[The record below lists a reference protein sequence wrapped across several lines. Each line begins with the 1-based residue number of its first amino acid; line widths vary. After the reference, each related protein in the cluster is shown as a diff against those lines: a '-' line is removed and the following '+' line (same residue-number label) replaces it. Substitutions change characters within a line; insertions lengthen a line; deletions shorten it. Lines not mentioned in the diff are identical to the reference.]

1 MHELITPSIDVVIPV
16 YNAPVLTKHCIDSVI
31 THLGKSIQKI
41 IIQDDAS
48 DTKTRNMLDDLH
60 YESTQVYHAKENN
73 GFGKSVNEA
82 IGRSEASY
90 VLVLNSDTIVRENF
104 LPSLCLALETDPQL
118 AVIIPSGNH
127 YSAFNLDQYARQ
139 TGNYILTHRLTGYA
153 FLIRR
158 SVFQEI
164 GGFDSVFGRGYYEDI
179 DLGRRLNHSG
189 WRIGVSPNSYIY
201 HKGGGSFGRNLTY
214 LALKKRSRDS
224 YFSRYPQAKKNI
236 LLISGN
242 CQITDFPVNV
252 IAAIKNI
259 FEEGG
264 GICWFTPRPTPQ
276 LYCIHMTH
284 TSMTL
289 DLLIRLFLFG
299 LFRKDKLISEIWI
312 LPNASYLKRTMFSF
326 LGRLRGIKVSPV

>member
-1 MHELITPSIDVVIPV
+1 MNELITPSIDVVIPV

-127 YSAFNLDQYARQ
+127 YSALNLDQYVKQ
-139 TGNYILTHRLTGYA
+139 IGNYILTHRLAGFA

-158 SVFQEI
+158 SVFQEL

-179 DLGRRLNHSG
+179 DLGRRLNQVG

-201 HKGGGSFGRNLTY
+201 HKGD
-214 LALKKRSRDS
+214 ALYMSRQPIPT
-224 YFSRYPQAKKNI
+224 RTR
-236 LLISGN
+236 
-242 CQITDFPVNV
+242 TDFMQTSVYKQVCIIPFRR
-252 IAAIKNI
+252 AIL
-259 FEEGG
+259 FEY
-264 GICWFTPRPTPQ
+264 TRLPPTPLEQ
-276 LYCIHMTH
+276 MESVDMLRLLEHGYRIKMVKTEFI
-284 TSMTL
+284 TQAVDTEADLARVAKLMEL
-289 DLLIRLFLFG
+289 DPLL
-299 LFRKDKLISEIWI
+299 
-312 LPNASYLKRTMFSF
+312 ASY
-326 LGRLRGIKVSPV
+326 